1 MQGRGT
7 ISSLAVSE
15 DHVWVG
21 TSYGDDVLLR
31 VSKGAFLSVA
41 RPEWKDLGLGAAEQ
55 EQILQGMSRRDQV
68 LYAFYAGEDERV
80 RDLLGGVDPGK
91 ASLEEM
97 FLLGWS
103 CDPLGADHAQE
114 SGAWFESIC
123 QRHPD
128 SPWSRA
134 AMEFSATNRAL
145 YARFDLNKDGRLEAS
160 EKLVMVKDE
169 DALGFPKPWEFRES
183 DLHQLFSAA
192 DQDRDQRLNPIEFT
206 ALWNWIPAYFD
217 VGGPLG
223 LVRLRFQADANK
235 DSHLDA
241 SEFKYVIGEVR
252 RLTEQRR
259 KRQPTGP
266 VPE

>member
-1 MQGRGT
+1 MGANSQHGSRLLLLHKPTESLVGSLRMQGRGT

-41 RPEWKDLGLGAAEQ
+41 RPEWKELGLGAAEQ
-55 EQILQGMSRRDQV
+55 KQILQGMSRRDQV

-114 SGAWFESIC
+114 WARGSSRIC

-134 AMEFSATNRAL
+134 AMEFSATNQAL

-160 EKLVMVKDE
+160 EKRVMVKDE
-169 DALGFPKPWEFRES
+169 DALGFP
-183 DLHQLFSAA
+183 
-192 DQDRDQRLNPIEFT
+192 NPGSSGNPT
-206 ALWNWIPAYFD
+206 CTSCS
-217 VGGPLG
+217 
-223 LVRLRFQADANK
+223 VRPTRM
-235 DSHLDA
+235 
-241 SEFKYVIGEVR
+241 VING
-252 RLTEQRR
+252 
-259 KRQPTGP
+259 
-266 VPE
+266 